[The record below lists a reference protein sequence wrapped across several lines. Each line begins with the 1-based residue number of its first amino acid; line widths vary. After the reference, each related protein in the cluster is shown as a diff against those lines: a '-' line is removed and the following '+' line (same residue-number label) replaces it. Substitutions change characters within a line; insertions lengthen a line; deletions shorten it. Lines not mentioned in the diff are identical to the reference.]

1 MRLWKSGP
9 IVPFTNS
16 PQGENSKSYAMAL
29 PHSAMHPEHPA
40 PTALKGSKVRAGFS
54 LQGQEPGG
62 SHQGL
67 LGRYELCTFPALDIT
82 GPASPLCQDFEE
94 GAVTG

>member
-40 PTALKGSKVRAGFS
+40 PTAFKGSKVRAGFPCRARSQGAAIRDSWVDMSFVPFPPWTS
-54 LQGQEPGG
+54 LGPLLL
-62 SHQGL
+62 SAKTLRRGL
-67 LGRYELCTFPALDIT
+67 
-82 GPASPLCQDFEE
+82 
-94 GAVTG
+94 